1 MINIPSP
8 DQGVKI
14 ALDDR
19 TLLRRMVPGS
29 ECCDYMAAGHWFARV
44 TVSPGTHKVRARPT
58 GWFGVGDSLVRTIDC
73 RGDQW
78 FVVSIAREIQV
89 LDSPDAIPDDARL
102 ILFHYD
108 RALTAA
114 H

>member
-1 MINIPSP
+1 
-8 DQGVKI
+8 
-14 ALDDR
+14 
-19 TLLRRMVPGS
+19 MVPGS

-44 TVSPGTHKVRARPT
+44 TVSPGTHKVRATPT

-78 FVVSIAREIQV
+78 FVASIAREIQV